1 MQGTRPLGTSML
13 VVDIVIR
20 IPFYYQHRHRP
31 QARYI
36 EVQRH
41 LQIHEG
47 VAKV

>member
-31 QARYI
+31 QAI